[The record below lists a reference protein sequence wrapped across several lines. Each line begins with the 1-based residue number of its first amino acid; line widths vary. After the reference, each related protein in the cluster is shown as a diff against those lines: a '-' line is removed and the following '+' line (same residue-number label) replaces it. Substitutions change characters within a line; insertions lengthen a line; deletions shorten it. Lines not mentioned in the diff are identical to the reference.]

1 MAKTRIVIVGAGIV
15 GVCTAYYLTEHPK
28 YDPEQ
33 YEIVLLEAVRP
44 ASAASGKAGG
54 LLSKSAFPH
63 QIVPLSF
70 KLHTKLAEQY
80 NGAESWGFRFLQVV
94 SVAGSNANSPDPTN
108 KPDIPKDLDWI
119 YREKISVCETLGGTN
134 TYAQVQPYLFVHFLL
149 RKVLERGATLIT
161 GKVEKIIGENDCAT
175 GVSYRPEGSD
185 ASAPLID
192 LTADKVVICNGPWA
206 SRLIPN
212 MPLLALKAHSI
223 TLKPTRK
230 VSAFALFTDF
240 RISRSQY
247 VSPEIYA
254 RKDEIFV
261 AGEGGLEELPETA
274 NLVVPSPDQCEQLFE
289 NASQISEEI
298 RGGKIQRKQA
308 CFLPVVDAPSC
319 TGPFIGNTDVENLVL
334 AVGHSCWGINNAP
347 GTGFVVAEL
356 LMDGVVKSAKLK
368 GLTPRDFFSAK
379 AAVSN

>member
-15 GVCTAYYLTEHPK
+15 GVCTAYYITEHPK
-28 YDPEQ
+28 YDPGK
-33 YEIVLLEAVRP
+33 YEVILLEAVRP

-63 QIVPLSF
+63 QIVPLSYD
-70 KLHTKLAEQY
+70 LHAKLAEQY
-80 NGAESWGFRFLQVV
+80 NGADAWGFRYLNVV
-94 SVAGSNANSPDPTN
+94 SIAGSNANSPDPTN
-108 KPDIPKDLDWI
+108 KPDIPKELDWI
-119 YREKISVCETLGGTN
+119 YREKMSVCETLGGPQ

-149 RKVLERGATLIT
+149 RKVLERGAKLIT
-161 GKVEKIIGENDCAT
+161 GKVEQVNGKDNTAT
-175 GVSYRPEGSD
+175 AVSYRPEGSSKSD
-185 ASAPLID
+185 PLVR
-192 LTADKVVICNGPWA
+192 LEADKIVICNGPWA
-206 SRLIPN
+206 SRLVPD

-230 VSAFALFTDF
+230 VSAFAMFTDF

-254 RKDEIFV
+254 RKDEIFI

-274 NLVVPSPDQCEQLFE
+274 NLVVPTPDQCEQLFE
-289 NASQISEEI
+289 HASQISEEI

-308 CFLPVVDAPSC
+308 CFLPVVDSPSC
-319 TGPFIGNTDVENLVL
+319 TGPFIGNTDVENLIL

-356 LMDGVVKSAKLK
+356 LLDGEVTSAKLK
-368 GLTPRDFFSAK
+368 GLVPKDYFSAK
-379 AAVSN
+379 STLT